1 MCKLKEVLKSEA
13 NEYFEYNEK
22 SKGVLFFML
31 DINDFDSTVTR
42 HEKTVWSNHTNLSV
56 PKKVAWISIKPC
68 DLLYNK
74 G

>member
-31 DINDFDSTVTR
+31 DINDFDEYDEYGYTIYKDDSLVQ
-42 HEKTVWSNHTNLSV
+42 
-56 PKKVAWISIKPC
+56 I
-68 DLLYNK
+68 DNK
-74 G
+74 ESEV